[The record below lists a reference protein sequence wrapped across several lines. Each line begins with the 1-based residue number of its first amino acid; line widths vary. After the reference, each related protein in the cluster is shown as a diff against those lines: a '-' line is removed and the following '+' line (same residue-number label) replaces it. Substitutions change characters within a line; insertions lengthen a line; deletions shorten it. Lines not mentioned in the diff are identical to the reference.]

1 MTPRAITMDRTL
13 RDGDQRL
20 AFQEALE
27 QMGVTLTSSSSFE
40 TAFTRMK
47 EAADRFGEVPGY
59 RVRAIVDEVES
70 GMEILKGVSDSFR

>member
-1 MTPRAITMDRTL
+1 MTPKAITMDMTL
-13 RDGDQRL
+13 RDGEQRA
-20 AFQEALE
+20 AFKEALD

-47 EAADRFGEVPGY
+47 EAADRYGQVPGH
-59 RVRAIVDEVES
+59 RIRAIVDEVES